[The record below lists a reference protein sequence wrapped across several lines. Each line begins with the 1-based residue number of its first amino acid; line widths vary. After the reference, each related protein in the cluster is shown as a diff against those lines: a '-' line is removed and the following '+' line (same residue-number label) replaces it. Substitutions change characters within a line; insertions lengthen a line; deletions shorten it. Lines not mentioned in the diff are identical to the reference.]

1 MPKEFPRSRRLE
13 EAIQRI
19 LGEALAGK
27 ARDPRL
33 EGLVITEVSVT
44 SDLRVAKVYYA
55 MLSGKQP
62 DSDVES
68 GLRSAGGFLRSA
80 IAQAMRMKRIPELRF
95 CRDEALAKT
104 RSLEDLIERAVGS
117 DRGPARDS
125 STEEDEEP

>member
-44 SDLRVAKVYYA
+44 RDLRLAKVYYSR
-55 MLSGKQP
+55 LSGEQA
-62 DSDVES
+62 EAHIEA
-68 GLRSAGGFLRSA
+68 GLRSAAGFLRSA
-80 IAQAMRMKRIPELRF
+80 LAKEMRMKRIPELRF
-95 CRDEALAKT
+95 CRDETLARS
-104 RSLEDLIERAVGS
+104 RSLEELIDRAVS
-117 DRGPARDS
+117 ADRRNTGAG
-125 STEEDEEP
+125 EDK